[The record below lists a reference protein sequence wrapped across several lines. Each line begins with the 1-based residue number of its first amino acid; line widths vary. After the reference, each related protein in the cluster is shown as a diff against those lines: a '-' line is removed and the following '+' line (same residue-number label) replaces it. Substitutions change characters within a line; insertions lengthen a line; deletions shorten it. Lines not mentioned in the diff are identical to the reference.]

1 MGQITEMSLSQLE
14 KRIEAIYQA
23 RLNLKKEMNGLF
35 DDPTMAGEDAY
46 WKDLFLSHME
56 GQLISLWN
64 EIAYRA
70 YPFLRAD
77 EGEQS

>member
-23 RLNLKKEMNGLF
+23 RLNLKK
-35 DDPTMAGEDAY
+35 DPTMAGEDAY